1 MVRAE
6 DGGHAAARLASTAA
20 VKVTVLDV
28 NDNPPRIQLEEGRE
42 HHIPDSLRKGK
53 LHFLI
58 DSQKIFLFQAVKASL
73 LSVDLE
79 QALKLKNVAVQKH
92 SLVKRWYNGSRNR
105 EV

>member
-28 NDNPPRIQLEEGRE
+28 NDNPPRILLEEGRE

-58 DSQKIFLFQAVKASL
+58 DSQMIKTNSFQKIKKIKIKTIQFVM
-73 LSVDLE
+73 
-79 QALKLKNVAVQKH
+79 
-92 SLVKRWYNGSRNR
+92 
-105 EV
+105 

>member
-53 LHFLI
+53 LHF
-58 DSQKIFLFQAVKASL
+58 F
-73 LSVDLE
+73 
-79 QALKLKNVAVQKH
+79 N
-92 SLVKRWYNGSRNR
+92 
-105 EV
+105 